1 MSEQGAPWW
10 ERRWGVAALA
20 LLAALPLLWPAI
32 PPLVDLPGHM
42 GRYRVELE
50 IAHSPTLQHFYSFH
64 WALIGNLGID
74 LLIVPVAKIFGV
86 ELGTK
91 LIVLAIPPLT
101 VAGFL
106 WVAREVHGR
115 VPPTALF
122 SIPFAYGHPF
132 IFGFVNFALSMALA
146 FLAFAFWLR
155 LARQGRTRL
164 RAILFVPLSMALW
177 VVHTYGWGALGVMAF
192 SAELVRQYDSGK
204 NLVRAGFASALHCL
218 ALAPPILLM
227 LIWRSGQHVGGETG
241 DWFNWQ
247 AKYLWLI
254 SVLRDRWYWFDVA
267 SLAVVIILLFDA
279 IRSPRLSFSRNLAAS
294 ALFLLLVYLLLPR
307 IVFGSAYA
315 DMRLVPYLIAV
326 AVIAI
331 RLRDPSPAFA
341 RALALLGMAFV
352 LLRIGGN
359 TISFWML
366 DRAYRQELPALDHV
380 PEGARM
386 VSFVGTYCNQPW
398 NMSRL
403 EHLPAMAI
411 VRRRAYSNDQWS
423 MAGAQLL
430 RTIYTQGRGYA
441 HDASEIVTERRC
453 RGEYWRSI
461 DQSLAGFP
469 RDAFDYVWLIRP
481 PPYDPALTRGLQPIW
496 RNGTSVLYKVVDRT
510 PAALPPPA
518 GAAPVPNPPKAA
530 A

>member
-1 MSEQGAPWW
+1 LSEPGAPWW
-10 ERRWGVAALA
+10 ERRWGVVALA
-20 LLAALPLLWPAI
+20 LLAAVPLLWPSI
-32 PPLVDLPGHM
+32 PPMVDLPGHM

-50 IAHSPTLQHFYSFH
+50 IAHSPVLQHFYSFR

-74 LLIVPVAKIFGV
+74 LLIVPVAKIFGL

-132 IFGFVNFALSMALA
+132 IFGFVNFALSMGLA
-146 FLAFAFWLR
+146 FLAFALWLR
-155 LARQGRTRL
+155 LARLGHTRL
-164 RAILFVPLSMALW
+164 RAIVFVPLSMALW

-204 NLVRAGFASALHCL
+204 NVVRAGFASALHCL
-218 ALAPPILLM
+218 SLAPPILLM

-241 DWFNWQ
+241 DWFNWN
-247 AKYLWLI
+247 AKYLWLV

-267 SLAVVIILLFDA
+267 SLGVVIILLFDA

-315 DMRLVPYLIAV
+315 DMRLVPYLLAV

-331 RLRDPSPAFA
+331 RLKDASSAFA
-341 RALALLGMAFV
+341 RTLAWLGLAFAV
-352 LLRIGGN
+352 VRIGGN
-359 TISFWML
+359 TISFWIL
-366 DRAYRQELPALDHV
+366 DRTYQRNLAALDHV
-380 PEGARM
+380 PMGARM
-386 VSFVGTYCNQPW
+386 VSFVGTRCGQPW

-430 RTIYTQGRGYA
+430 RTIYRQAGGYA
-441 HDASEIVTERRC
+441 HDASEIVTEKRC
-453 RGEYWRSI
+453 LGEYWRTI

-469 RDAFDYVWLIRP
+469 RDAFDYVWLIQP
-481 PPYDPALTRGLQPIW
+481 PPYDPRLTRGLQPIW
-496 RNGTSVLYKVVDRT
+496 RSGTSILYKVVDRT
-510 PAALPPPA
+510 PVTLLPPA
-518 GAAPVPNPPKAA
+518 GAAPNSNPPKAA